1 MDAVTPKFRNSRWDR
16 EPVLDTDGKPVVTRI
31 TNRDIEIFRLLARY
45 RYLPLNDI
53 HAFIGGSLKNVT
65 HRLGLLSRKPN
76 LYINRPHQQRQSADT
91 NHRHIIYE
99 LDDRGIAILR
109 DLGVGHLAKVYHRN
123 FTHELMVCRIM
134 ASFELGTRENVNIR
148 LITWQEIMASDK
160 IPLATKNLSNPAS
173 VSVSLMLRGE
183 RCTKAVVADA
193 QPFGLERSNEDGTRA
208 YFFFPGIEADCG
220 TEPIESYD
228 YERSSIHNKFT
239 AYRAIAEQDL
249 YRSHFGFPNC
259 FVPFITTTTAR
270 MQSMMHMLE
279 KLTDGRGSKMFLF
292 KTFPTLTSFE
302 KQVPPS
308 GHMLTTPWQRAGF
321 APFDFT
327 K

>member
-1 MDAVTPKFRNSRWDR
+1 MDAVTPKLRNSRWDR
-16 EPVLDTDGKPVVTRI
+16 EPVLDADGKPVVARI
-31 TNRDIEIFRLLARY
+31 TDRDIEIFRLLARY

-53 HAFIGGSLKNVT
+53 HAIVGGSFKNIT

-76 LYINRPHQQRQSADT
+76 LYINRPHQQRQNADT
-91 NHRHIIYE
+91 NHRHLIYE
-99 LDDRGIAILR
+99 LDDKGIALLR
-109 DLGVGHLAKVYHRN
+109 DLGLDYAKVHHRN

-134 ASFELGTRENVNIR
+134 ASFHLGTRENANIR
-148 LITWQEIMASDK
+148 LITWQEILASDK
-160 IPLATKNLSNPAS
+160 LPAATKTLSNPAS
-173 VSVSLMLRGE
+173 VPVSFLVRGE

-193 QPFGLERSNEDGTRA
+193 QPFGLERTNADGTRA

-228 YERSSIHNKFT
+228 YERSSIHGKFA
-239 AYRAIAEQDL
+239 AYRAIAAQEL

-270 MQSMMHMLE
+270 MQSMMRMLE
-279 KLTDGRGSKMFLF
+279 KLTDGQGSKMFLF

-302 KQVPPS
+302 KQAPSS
-308 GHMLTTPWQRAGF
+308 GHMLTTPWQRVGF
-321 APFDFT
+321 TPLDFT